1 MVSVHIRQILPILV
15 LFGASSVAW
24 GQPTPKTKL
33 DSEFAP
39 YMKKATMP
47 SGGTSNLTTYRDQ
60 GFSQP
65 ITPAEKAYLDGM
77 AAYYVYRLT
86 EPKYHA
92 NEESSGSADLTP
104 RLRSFTIP
112 YLLDDVRKYI
122 HPVPN
127 LSAADSSTWEPNR
140 RAYVAEFGAALDK
153 RIMEVMTDKN
163 PPAILR
169 VSAARMLANVTVSGA
184 PAHWITVQKILKD
197 PKLQPDVAYYAL
209 EAAGNLFG
217 AYDYRKKWL
226 YNGKQWVEEE
236 LLVDLAK
243 TVEEYITKPLPFLDR
258 VAGSKRKA
266 GEAIDLK
273 TLTPGEIAVTH
284 FYRLQA
290 IRALGK
296 LRYDSV
302 GGTQATEYRPIL
314 TLLKIALN
322 DPSIIPAANSREIS
336 EAVMGICTAEPG
348 LDMNLDDVIIA
359 VAYGVKAFALP
370 ASGAVDA
377 DRSVLWKTYGER
389 MKYNMTQWSK
399 KIDKINRIG
408 PNQKKKIEELVQI
421 SSTNVF
427 EPLGKSNTGVVGNR
441 LDLTKLSDWINKHKA
456 PEKNSSSFFRESKT
470 TIAFP
475 QE

>member
-1 MVSVHIRQILPILV
+1 MELVHPRHILPILV
-15 LFGASSVAW
+15 LFAASSVAW
-24 GQPTPKTKL
+24 GQPAPKTKL

-39 YMKKATMP
+39 YLKKASMP
-47 SGGTSNLTTYRDQ
+47 SGGVSNLSTYRDQ
-60 GFSQP
+60 GFSNA
-65 ITPAEKAYLDGM
+65 ITPAEKTYLENM

-92 NEESSGSADLTP
+92 NEESSSSDLAP
-104 RLRSFTIP
+104 RQRSFTIP
-112 YLLDDVRKYI
+112 YLMDDVRKYV
-122 HPVPN
+122 HPLPN
-127 LSAADSSTWEPNR
+127 QSAADPSTWEPNR

-153 RIMEVMTDKN
+153 RIIEVMTDKN

-209 EAAGNLFG
+209 EAAGNLFS

-226 YNGKQWVEEE
+226 YNGKEWVAEE

-243 TVEEYITKPLPFLDR
+243 TVEDYITKPLPFMDR
-258 VAGSKRKA
+258 VAGSNRKA
-266 GEAIDLK
+266 GEAIDMK
-273 TLTPGEIAVTH
+273 TLTPGEIAVAH

-302 GGTQATEYRPIL
+302 GGTQAAEYRPML
-314 TLLKIALN
+314 TLLKIALS
-322 DPSIIPAANSREIS
+322 DPSIFPAVNSREIS

-348 LDMNLDDVIIA
+348 LDMNLDDVILA
-359 VAYGVKAFALP
+359 VGYGVKAFALP

-377 DRSVLWKTYGER
+377 DRSVLWKLYSER
-389 MKYNMTQWSK
+389 MKYTMTKWSK
-399 KIDKINRIG
+399 SVDKINRIG
-408 PNQKKKIEELVQI
+408 ADQKKKIEELVQI
-421 SSTNVF
+421 SSNNVF
-427 EPLGKSNTGVVGNR
+427 DPLSKSNTGVVGNR
-441 LDLTKLSDWINKHKA
+441 LDLTKLSDWISKNKS
-456 PEKNSSSFFRESKT
+456 PEKNSSNFFRESKT